1 MATLPAPAADQAA
14 LLAALIARGV
24 VDSGGVAQARA
35 ACLHSGERPTTW
47 LVRNGHVADAAMAA
61 AIAAVTGLPL
71 ADSVDPARP
80 RPAGV
85 NGALLAR
92 RATFLFADGPTGL
105 VAAMA
110 DPTDTETL
118 AALSFATGRP
128 VTPCVAPLS
137 AIEQALGLPPPAP
150 PPPRAVSLI
159 ERASPSL
166 TPALIERIA
175 DACAREGGLAAGI
188 ATLAAAVRP
197 AERAVLARLAERG
210 ATAAEMFAGEPRIGG
225 PALAA
230 LAAAD
235 GPHALAVALRV
246 AAGRMRAA
254 AEERAALVAA
264 FAPAAAWALAA
275 TALFASAG
283 ALWLAALAAAAG
295 GVVARV
301 IRYGLGIAG
310 ADRAAAVARWGGWAQ
325 AAGIAAF
332 AGAVALLV
340 GG

>member
-1 MATLPAPAADQAA
+1 MATQSAPAADQAA

-24 VDSGGVAQARA
+24 VDSGGAAQARA

-47 LVRNGHVADAAMAA
+47 LVRNGHIADAAMAV

-71 ADSVDPARP
+71 ADGVDPARP
-80 RPAGV
+80 RPSGV

-92 RATFLFADGPTGL
+92 RATFLFADGPAGL

-128 VTPCVAPLS
+128 VTPCVAPLGV
-137 AIEQALGLPPPAP
+137 IEQALGLPPPAP
-150 PPPRAVSLI
+150 TQPRAVSLI

-188 ATLAAAVRP
+188 ATLAATLRP
-197 AERAVLARLAERG
+197 AEQAVLARLRARG
-210 ATAAEMFAGEPRIGG
+210 DTAADMFAGEPRFGA

-235 GPHALAVALRV
+235 GPQALAVALRV
-246 AAGRMRAA
+246 AAGR
-254 AEERAALVAA
+254 
-264 FAPAAAWALAA
+264 
-275 TALFASAG
+275 
-283 ALWLAALAAAAG
+283 
-295 GVVARV
+295 
-301 IRYGLGIAG
+301 
-310 ADRAAAVARWGGWAQ
+310 
-325 AAGIAAF
+325 
-332 AGAVALLV
+332 
-340 GG
+340 